1 MRMLRVFLFMIVL
14 AGRTALGQLQSL
26 ACLQALQIIRKL
38 RLCYHR
44 SQGHLGRIR
53 LGQRI

>member
-26 ACLQALQIIRKL
+26 ACLRALQIIRKL
-38 RLCYHR
+38 RLWYHR